1 MWPKGINVLK
11 AMKEMREPD
20 DSWIKFDLVKLKFSS
35 AKKREC
41 EEYNLT
47 TTAEFSSSEEDEPA
61 RRQRKKKKYDDF
73 VTGIEQTSRSTHEES
88 QTQKKTHN
96 SGSRGLGLSRPPQQP
111 PKKRFTSELSADVDS
126 GKSSKDSRA
135 SSAEPMR
142 QKKTTVTSL
151 PTLRRS
157 PRKQV
162 EPRRVQQ
169 PSEPHESLS
178 QAARRTAPSHQE
190 SSPENSDM
198 EAETHLPQLQ
208 RQKKTTVTS
217 LSTLR
222 RSPRKQVETR
232 KVQQPSE
239 PHGSLS
245 QAARRTAPS
254 HQESSPENSDME
266 AETHLPQLQSPPT
279 SSKRTGGY
287 PMSTERFQRRV
298 IQLLVEIRDNV
309 RQGHVGG
316 RSVEDL
322 GTFVVREYDT
332 LEDFL
337 LFDDS
342 LMETELQKS
351 SNEESWR
358 GDCWRPCE
366 KRHEK
371 MPDKWFNG
379 ENEYARKKGKICI
392 CVNNSVQIDQREH
405 PSEPPRCHGGK
416 GLRGDESVF
425 KVCPRTDRRRRK
437 TKIVMLPNQ
446 KEIKRI

>member
-73 VTGIEQTSRSTHEES
+73 VTGSGIEQTSRSTHEES

-342 LMETELQKS
+342 LMETELQSKMKALM
-351 SNEESWR
+351 R
-358 GDCWRPCE
+358 KVGGATVGDHVKNAMKKCLTNGLMA
-366 KRHEK
+366 K
-371 MPDKWFNG
+371 MNMQG
-379 ENEYARKKGKICI
+379 KKGKFAFVSTTLCKLIKESI
-392 CVNNSVQIDQREH
+392 LQSHQDATEAKVYEEMSRFLKYAPGRI
-405 PSEPPRCHGGK
+405 GGGGRPK
-416 GLRGDESVF
+416 
-425 KVCPRTDRRRRK
+425 
-437 TKIVMLPNQ
+437 
-446 KEIKRI
+446 